1 MNKVV
6 EIKNLIVW
14 RLGKTRERKKK
25 MISKANEQHA
35 NRIN

>member
-14 RLGKTRERKKK
+14 RLGKTREKKK
-25 MISKANEQHA
+25 MISKTNEQHA